1 MSTALPPL
9 TAIRVFEAVA
19 RHLSFTRAAGE
30 LGMTQAAVSYQI
42 KLLEERFGGPLF
54 LRKPRQIELSVAGQ
68 RLAPA
73 ITDAFALIGEAY
85 AAARGGIE
93 GVLTVCAKVSFAT
106 SWLARHIGAFQLAHP
121 ALAVRIEA
129 TDRAIDFTRE
139 ETDLAIF
146 FGTGDWPGLQAHR
159 LLAGDYTPMLS
170 RGLVARL
177 GPHYTPADLLRLPLL
192 DPGDH
197 WWREWF
203 EAAGV
208 SYEMPKLVY
217 NLSSQAVINAAA
229 KAGQGVAILS
239 TALYDDDL
247 AEGRLIQPFELVLES
262 ERSFYLVYPEA
273 RRNQPK
279 IRAFRDWILAELAGG
294 QPISA

>member
-1 MSTALPPL
+1 MSTLLPPL
-9 TAIRVFEAVA
+9 AAIRVFEAVA
-19 RHLSFTRAAGE
+19 RHLSFTRAAAE

-54 LRKPRQIELSVAGQ
+54 LRKPRQIELSAAGQ

-73 ITDAFALIGEAY
+73 ITDAFALMAEAY
-85 AAARGGIE
+85 AAARGGVE

-121 ALAVRIEA
+121 TLAVRIEA

-139 ETDLAIF
+139 ETDVAIF

-159 LLAGDYTPMLS
+159 LLPGDYTPMLS
-170 RGLVARL
+170 RNLVARL
-177 GPHYTPADLLRLPLL
+177 GPHYTPADLLRIPLL
-192 DPGDH
+192 DPGDY

-229 KAGQGVAILS
+229 KAGQGAAILS

-247 AEGRLIQPFELVLES
+247 AEGRLIQPFELVLPS
-262 ERSFYLVYPEA
+262 DRAFYLVYPEM

-279 IRAFRDWILAELAGG
+279 IRTFRDWILAELADTAG
-294 QPISA
+294 

>member
-9 TAIRVFEAVA
+9 AAIRVFEAVA
-19 RHLSFTRAAGE
+19 RHLSFTRAAAE

-54 LRKPRQIELSVAGQ
+54 LRKPRQIELSAAGQ

-73 ITDAFALIGEAY
+73 ITDAFALMAEAY

-121 ALAVRIEA
+121 ALAVRIDA

-170 RGLVARL
+170 RDLVARL
-177 GPHYTPADLLRLPLL
+177 GPHYTPADLLRIPLL
-192 DPGDH
+192 DPGDY

-203 EAAGV
+203 KAAGV
-208 SYEMPKLVY
+208 NYEMPKLVY

-229 KAGQGVAILS
+229 KAGQGAAILS

-247 AEGRLIQPFELVLES
+247 AAGRLIQPFDLVMPS
-262 ERSFYLVYPEA
+262 DRAFHLVYPET

-279 IRAFRDWILAELAGG
+279 IRAFRDWILAELASG
-294 QPISA
+294 

>member
-9 TAIRVFEAVA
+9 AAIRVFEAVA
-19 RHLSFTRAAGE
+19 RHLSFTRAAAE
-30 LGMTQAAVSYQI
+30 LGMTQAAVSYQV

-54 LRKPRQIELSVAGQ
+54 LRKPRQIELSAAGQ

-73 ITDAFALIGEAY
+73 ISDAFALMAEAY

-93 GVLTVCAKVSFAT
+93 GVLTVCARVSFAT

-121 ALAVRIEA
+121 GLAVRIEA

-139 ETDLAIF
+139 ETDTAIF
-146 FGTGDWPGLQAHR
+146 FGTGDWPGLQTHR
-159 LLAGDYTPMLS
+159 LLAADYTPMLS
-170 RGLVARL
+170 RSLAQRL
-177 GPHYTPADLLRLPLL
+177 GPSYTPADLLRLPIL
-192 DPGDH
+192 DPGDR
-197 WWREWF
+197 WWQEWF
-203 EAAGV
+203 KAAGAH
-208 SYEMPKLVY
+208 YEMPKNPY
-217 NLSSQAVINAAA
+217 NLSTQAMISVAA

-247 AEGRLIQPFELVLES
+247 AEGRLIQPFDLVLSS
-262 ERSFYLVYPEA
+262 EFAFYLVYPES

-279 IRAFRDWILAELAGG
+279 IRAFRDWILGEMAGA
-294 QPISA
+294 PR

>member
-1 MSTALPPL
+1 MPPL
-9 TAIRVFEAVA
+9 AAIRVFEAVA
-19 RHLSFTRAAGE
+19 RHLSFTRAAAE

-54 LRKPRQIELSVAGQ
+54 LRKPRQIELSAAGQ

-73 ITDAFALIGEAY
+73 ITDAFALMAEAY

-121 ALAVRIEA
+121 ALAVRIDA

-170 RGLVARL
+170 RDLVARL
-177 GPHYTPADLLRLPLL
+177 GPHYTPADLLRIPLL
-192 DPGDH
+192 DPGDY

-203 EAAGV
+203 KAAGV
-208 SYEMPKLVY
+208 NYEMPKLVY

-229 KAGQGVAILS
+229 KAGQGAAILS

-247 AEGRLIQPFELVLES
+247 AAGRLIQPFDLVMPS
-262 ERSFYLVYPEA
+262 DRAFHLVYPET

-279 IRAFRDWILAELAGG
+279 IRAFRDWILAELASG
-294 QPISA
+294 

>member
-1 MSTALPPL
+1 MSTVLPPL
-9 TAIRVFEAVA
+9 AAIRVFEAVA
-19 RHLSFTRAAGE
+19 RHLSFTRAAAE

-54 LRKPRQIELSVAGQ
+54 LRKPRQIELSAAGQ

-73 ITDAFALIGEAY
+73 ITDAFALMTEAY

-93 GVLTVCAKVSFAT
+93 GVLTVCARVSFAT

-139 ETDLAIF
+139 ETDIAVF
-146 FGTGDWPGLQAHR
+146 FGTGDWPGLQAHH
-159 LLAGDYTPMLS
+159 LLHADFTPMLN
-170 RGLVARL
+170 RDLAARL
-177 GPHYTPADLLRLPLL
+177 GPACIPADLLKLPIL
-192 DPGDH
+192 DPGDR
-197 WWREWF
+197 WWGEWF
-203 EAAGV
+203 RAAGA
-208 SYEMPKLVY
+208 SYEMPANAY
-217 NLSSQAVINAAA
+217 NLSTQAMISVAA

-247 AEGRLIQPFELVLES
+247 AEGRLIQPFDLVLPS
-262 ERSFYLVYPEA
+262 DRAFYLVYPQT

-279 IRAFRDWILAELAGG
+279 IRAFRDWILAEMAGTAG
-294 QPISA
+294 

>member
-1 MSTALPPL
+1 VSTLLPPL
-9 TAIRVFEAVA
+9 AAIRVFEAVA
-19 RHLSFTRAAGE
+19 RHLSFTRAAAE

-54 LRKPRQIELSVAGQ
+54 LRKPRQIELSAAGQ

-73 ITDAFALIGEAY
+73 ITDAFALMAEAY
-85 AAARGGIE
+85 AAARGGVE

-121 ALAVRIEA
+121 TLAVRIEA

-139 ETDLAIF
+139 ETDVAIF

-159 LLAGDYTPMLS
+159 LLPGDYTPMLS
-170 RGLVARL
+170 RNLVARL
-177 GPHYTPADLLRLPLL
+177 GPHYTPADLLRIPLL
-192 DPGDH
+192 DPGDY

-229 KAGQGVAILS
+229 KAGQGAAILS

-247 AEGRLIQPFELVLES
+247 AEGRLIQPFELVLPS
-262 ERSFYLVYPEA
+262 DRAFYLVYPEM

-279 IRAFRDWILAELAGG
+279 IRTFRDWILAELADTAG
-294 QPISA
+294 

>member
-1 MSTALPPL
+1 MSTVLPPL
-9 TAIRVFEAVA
+9 AAIRVFEAVA
-19 RHLSFTRAAGE
+19 RHLSFTRAAAE

-54 LRKPRQIELSVAGQ
+54 LRKPRQIELSAAGQ

-73 ITDAFALIGEAY
+73 ITDAFALMAEAY
-85 AAARGGIE
+85 AAARGGVE

-121 ALAVRIEA
+121 TLAVRIEA

-139 ETDLAIF
+139 ETDVAIF

-159 LLAGDYTPMLS
+159 LLPGDYTPMLS
-170 RGLVARL
+170 RNLVARL
-177 GPHYTPADLLRLPLL
+177 GPHYTPADLLRIPLL
-192 DPGDH
+192 DPGDY

-229 KAGQGVAILS
+229 KAGQGAAILS

-247 AEGRLIQPFELVLES
+247 AEGRLIQPFELVLPS
-262 ERSFYLVYPEA
+262 DRAFYLVYPEM

-279 IRAFRDWILAELAGG
+279 IRTFRDWILAELADTAG
-294 QPISA
+294 